1 MTTLIANA
9 VGSHC
14 SIEAFIKKSCDL
26 SLLTLDQERQLLV
39 RYQESQDVEAAQELV
54 LRNMRMVLH
63 VAKKFFTFSLPREDI
78 VQQGAIGLMMAIK
91 RFDLNR
97 TVRFAG
103 YAKYWIK
110 AEILEYILRN
120 WRIVKIAT
128 TKAQRKLFF
137 NYRKLRR
144 LAGELTDVQALKIS
158 EELSVPVTAV
168 KIMYERMSAN
178 DEAIDR
184 DTCFLEL
191 GNTEED
197 NPMVLLEIAQQNSL
211 NSDVY
216 DAVDDL
222 NDRERDI
229 IKQRFFREK
238 PATLAELAL
247 RYQVSIERIRQLEV
261 KAIKQLKMSLVA

>member
-1 MTTLIANA
+1 MTTLPINPA
-9 VGSHC
+9 GSLC
-14 SIEAFIKKSCDL
+14 SIEPFIKKSCDL
-26 SLLTLDQERQLLV
+26 PLLTLDQERQLLI
-39 RYQESQDVEAAQELV
+39 RYQDSQDIEAAQELV
-54 LRNMRMVLH
+54 MRNMRMVLH
-63 VAKKFFTFSLPREDI
+63 VAKKFFTLGLSRDDI

-91 RFDLNR
+91 KFDLSW

-144 LAGELTDVQALKIS
+144 LTGELTDAQALQIA
-158 EELSVPVTAV
+158 EELSVPVDAV
-168 KIMYERMSAN
+168 KVMYERMSAN
-178 DEAIDR
+178 DEAIDS
-184 DTCFLEL
+184 DISFLDL
-191 GNTEED
+191 ANTEED
-197 NPMVLLEIAQQNSL
+197 NPMALLETEQQSQLNAQ
-211 NSDVY
+211 VY
-216 DAVDDL
+216 DAVEEL

-229 IKQRFFREK
+229 IEQRFFREK

-261 KAIKQLKMSLVA
+261 KAIKQLRVSLAA